1 MTPIKQET
9 LLIDL
14 CGRQYY
20 NVKVQYYGNKIGTLV
35 SLFDLTE
42 YSNGERH
49 PLISVYGTDGTPY
62 KVKPESVKPYLIPL
76 SKMSEEQKEEYYYI
90 VNYLSEDDTENYV
103 EGEFIYTAQLTQLL
117 GFYHRNN
124 IDYRGLIPMG
134 LAIDAT
140 GLNIYD

>member
-1 MTPIKQET
+1 MTPIEQET

-20 NVKVQYYGNKIGTLV
+20 NVKVQYHGNKIGTLV

-62 KVKPESVKPYLIPL
+62 KVKPESIKPYLIPL
-76 SKMSEEQKEEYYYI
+76 SNLTERQKE
-90 VNYLSEDDTENYV
+90 
-103 EGEFIYTAQLTQLL
+103 
-117 GFYHRNN
+117 
-124 IDYRGLIPMG
+124 
-134 LAIDAT
+134 
-140 GLNIYD
+140 